1 MRYNSQDELQARSEP
16 GFYRK
21 EFAPRARAKRSATFT
36 FNAASD
42 AHDDSAPGFRDYLR
56 RKTVEKLNIHT
67 GTRGKSLTMTGRQI
81 DTVIVGGGQAGLAMS
96 YYLKQKGREHVVLEG
111 APKAAN
117 AWRNERWDSFTLV
130 TPNFQVRMPGAEYDG
145 NDPYGFMSLAEVVE
159 YFDDYVKRFDLPV
172 HCGVEVY
179 SVEKTRAGYLVRTR
193 KGNYYAEN
201 VVIATGLY
209 QSPKI
214 PKFSEAIPAGILQI
228 HSMKYRNPSSL
239 PAGAILVVGT
249 GQSGAQIA
257 QELYQSGR
265 KVYLSVGDAGRV
277 PRRYRGRDIN
287 DWFTRLG
294 LFDTGVEE
302 LKSPRD
308 KFASHPQISGKDG
321 GQSLNLHQFA
331 RDGVVLL
338 GHVREERDG
347 KLMIAP
353 DLIETLSK
361 VDQFEVDA
369 LERIDDHIARTGLKA
384 PVESVPQLHDGYE
397 QVQILELDLKASGI
411 STVVWATGYS
421 FDFGLVK
428 LPVLDRDGYPIQNRG
443 VTAYEGLYFLGMP
456 WLHKRKSGILF
467 GVGDDAAYLAE
478 RIAACET
485 VPSRC
490 A

>member
-1 MRYNSQDELQARSEP
+1 MIKINFYAALNPKTNTEL
-16 GFYRK
+16 
-21 EFAPRARAKRSATFT
+21 
-36 FNAASD
+36 SD
-42 AHDDSAPGFRDYLR
+42 LERT
-56 RKTVEKLNIHT
+56 TVENLNIRECA
-67 GTRGKSLTMTGRQI
+67 RGRSLTMTTRQI

-96 YYLKQKGREHVVLEG
+96 YYLKQKGREHVVLER
-111 APKAAN
+111 APTIAN

-130 TPNFQVRMPGAEYDG
+130 TPNFQVRMPGAEYQG
-145 NDPYGFMSLAEVVE
+145 NDPYGFMSLAEVVK
-159 YFDDYVKRFDLPV
+159 YFDDYVKRFGLPV

-179 SVEKTRAGYLVRTR
+179 SVEKTREGYLVRTR
-193 KGNYYAEN
+193 EGNFDAEN

-214 PKFSEAIPAGILQI
+214 PKSSEAIPAGILQI

-239 PAGAILVVGT
+239 PGGAVLVVGT

-257 QELYQSGR
+257 QELYHSGR
-265 KVYLSVGDAGRV
+265 KVYLSVGSAGRV

-294 LFDTGVEE
+294 LFDTKVEE

-308 KFASHPQISGKDG
+308 KFASHPQISGKNG

-338 GHVREERDG
+338 GHVRDARDG
-347 KLMIAP
+347 KLMLAP
-353 DLIETLSK
+353 DLIEILTK
-361 VDQFEVDA
+361 VDQFEADA
-369 LERIDDHIARTGLKA
+369 LKRVDDYIARTGLKA

-397 QVQILELDLKASGI
+397 QVQIPELDLKASGI
-411 STVVWATGYS
+411 STVIWATGYS
-421 FDFGLVK
+421 FDFSLVK
-428 LPVLDRDGYPIQNRG
+428 LPLLDTDGYPTQKRG

-478 RIAACET
+478 RIAERET

>member
-1 MRYNSQDELQARSEP
+1 MATKDATRDETSE
-16 GFYRK
+16 RT
-21 EFAPRARAKRSATFT
+21 AT
-36 FNAASD
+36 AQS
-42 AHDDSAPGFRDYLR
+42 
-56 RKTVEKLNIHT
+56 
-67 GTRGKSLTMTGRQI
+67 MTGRQI

-96 YYLKQKGREHVVLEG
+96 YYLKQKGRENVVLDR
-111 APKAAN
+111 APTVAN

-130 TPNFQVRMPGAEYDG
+130 TPNFQVRMPGAEYHG
-145 NDPYGFMSLAEVVE
+145 NVPYGFMSLAKVVK
-159 YFDDYVKRFDLPV
+159 YFDDYVQRFDLPV

-179 SVEKTRAGYLVRTR
+179 SVEKTCWGYLVRTR
-193 KGNYYAEN
+193 EGNYHAEN

-209 QSPKI
+209 QAPKI
-214 PKFSEAIPAGILQI
+214 PKFSEAIPAEILQI

-239 PAGAILVVGT
+239 PGGAILVVGT

-265 KVYLSVGDAGRV
+265 KVYLSIGSAGRV

-294 LFDTGVEE
+294 LFDTEVKE

-308 KFASHPQISGKDG
+308 KFASHPQISGKNG

-338 GHVREERDG
+338 GRVREVRDG
-347 KLMIAP
+347 KLMIAA

-361 VDQFEVDA
+361 VDRFEADA
-369 LERIDDHIARTGLKA
+369 LKRIDDYIARTGLKA

-397 QVQILELDLKASGI
+397 QVQIPELDLKASGI
-411 STVVWATGYS
+411 STVIWATGYS

-428 LPVLDRDGYPIQNRG
+428 LPVLDRDGYPIQKRG

-467 GVGDDAAYLAE
+467 GVGEDAAYLAE
-478 RIAACET
+478 RIAAREAVLYSST
-485 VPSRC
+485 SASRTSS
-490 A
+490 AKQEVTLRQPMTPASLKLK